1 MKGKVAMAGMDFT
14 RRADGRMAPAVRL
27 ALVLLN
33 LVGLLLCWSIA
44 ALLRGFSLSWLHNA
58 SVVLNG
64 LAALAL
70 LLALGAIAANLGLEW
85 LRWAALRAN
94 QLLLAACLG
103 LAGWNLAAT
112 PAAAPGA
119 AVLVGMACVFFGAN
133 IVCLWR
139 PAPRQ
144 GGAVGSSP

>member
-1 MKGKVAMAGMDFT
+1 MDFT
-14 RRADGRMAPAVRL
+14 RRADGRMVPAVRL

-33 LVGLLLCWSIA
+33 LAGLLLCGSLV

-58 SVVLNG
+58 SVLLNG

-70 LLALGAIAANLGLEW
+70 LLALGAAALDPGRGW
-85 LRWAALRAN
+85 LRLAALRAN

-103 LAGWNLAAT
+103 LAGWNVAAK
-112 PAAAPGA
+112 PAAAAGA

-133 IVCLWR
+133 IACLRR

-144 GGAVGSSP
+144 DGAMDSRP